1 MLSPDSLQSSETT
14 RSLDVSN
21 NTNAYNGRSLDDGTS
36 LDNFLLVDLRPGS
49 VDLADDV
56 GHAGLVSHEAGQMN
70 RLGGVI
76 LREALDLA
84 SEPLGSLLGQ
94 EALRAMSR
102 RLELSVRLKTKV
114 NMSQDVA
121 GLNHFY

>member
-21 NTNAYNGRSLDDGTS
+21 NTDAYNGRSLNDGTS

-56 GHAGLVSHEAGQMN
+56 SHAGLVSHEAGQMN

-76 LREALDLA
+76 LRETLDPA

-102 RLELSVRLKTKV
+102 RLELSVRLKQKEI
-114 NMSQDVA
+114 
-121 GLNHFY
+121 GHKK